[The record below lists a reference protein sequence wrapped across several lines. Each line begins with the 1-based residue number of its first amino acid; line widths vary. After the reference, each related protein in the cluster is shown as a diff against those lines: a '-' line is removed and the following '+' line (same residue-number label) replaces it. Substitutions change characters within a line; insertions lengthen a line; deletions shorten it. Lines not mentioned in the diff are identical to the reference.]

1 MTETANHVP
10 DQGAKKARTPVERT
24 ADTVN
29 VAQLDQFDEIIDVR
43 SEDEFAA
50 DHIPGAVNYP
60 VLNNAERAE
69 VGTIY
74 KQVSSFDAKKIGAAM
89 VSANIARH
97 LREHF
102 LARPRE
108 WRPLVYCWRGGGRSG
123 ALAHVLRRIGW
134 RAGQLEGG
142 YKSYR
147 RAVIDELLILPSR
160 FQWHVVCGM
169 TGTGKSRLLRALRDQ
184 GAQVLDLEGL
194 AAHRGSV
201 LGNLPD
207 APQPAQKMF
216 ESLIWHALRHF
227 DPQRPVF
234 VESESRKIGNL
245 RVPEQLIEEMWQSH
259 CTVIEAD
266 MAVRVGL
273 LKDEYAHFL
282 GDAALLSAQLDC
294 LRQLHGGTVIDG
306 WQALARDRLWDQLT
320 GELLVRHYDPAY
332 ARAISNHYPR
342 LPQAARFMLTA
353 HTAAAMEKLAR
364 EVLAKATTI
373 TGGGRLHNARNCA
386 KISAS

>member
-1 MTETANHVP
+1 MAEATDQHVE
-10 DQGAKKARTPVERT
+10 KARAAEARASKAPF
-24 ADTVN
+24 ASTVT

-43 SEDEFAA
+43 SEDEFAE

-97 LREHF
+97 LREHL

-123 ALAHVLRRIGW
+123 ALAHVLGQIGW

-142 YKSYR
+142 YKNYR
-147 RAVIDELLILPSR
+147 RAVIDELQVLPSR
-160 FQWHVVCGM
+160 FQWRVVCGM
-169 TGTGKSRLLRALRDQ
+169 TGTGKSLLLRALREQ
-184 GAQVLDLEGL
+184 GAQVLDLEEL
-194 AAHRGSV
+194 AQHRGSV

-216 ESLIWHALRHF
+216 ESLVWHALRHF

-234 VESESRKIGNL
+234 VESESKKVGNL
-245 RVPEQLIEEMWQSH
+245 RVPEKLIEAMWQSD
-259 CTVIEAD
+259 CVVIEAD
-266 MAVRVGL
+266 MAVRVEL

-282 GDAALLSAQLDC
+282 GDAALLNTQLDC
-294 LRQLHGGTVIDG
+294 LRQLYGGTVIDD
-306 WQALARDRLWDQLT
+306 WQALARSQRWDQLT
-320 GELLVRHYDPAY
+320 AELLVKHYDPAY
-332 ARAISNHYPR
+332 TRAINSHYPR
-342 LPQAARFMLTA
+342 LPQATRFTLGAHSSTA
-353 HTAAAMEKLAR
+353 MQQLAGA
-364 EVLAKATTI
+364 VLAETPAI
-373 TGGGRLHNARNCA
+373 AARQQSVA
-386 KISAS
+386 

>member
-10 DQGAKKARTPVERT
+10 DQDAKNARPPAGRVTG
-24 ADTVN
+24 TVN

-74 KQVSSFDAKKIGAAM
+74 KQVSSFDAKKIGAAL

-97 LREHF
+97 LRAHL

-123 ALAHVLRRIGW
+123 ALAHVLGRIGW

-142 YKSYR
+142 YKNYR
-147 RAVIDELLILPSR
+147 RAVIDELQVLPSR

-169 TGTGKSRLLRALRDQ
+169 TGTGKSRLLRALRGQ
-184 GAQVLDLEGL
+184 GAQVLDLEEL

-234 VESESRKIGNL
+234 VESESKKIGNL
-245 RVPEQLIEEMWQSH
+245 RVPEKLIEAMWQSD

-282 GDAALLSAQLDC
+282 GDAALLNTQLDC
-294 LRQLHGGTVIDG
+294 LRQLYGGTVIDG
-306 WQALARDRLWDQLT
+306 WQALARNRLWDQLT
-320 GELLVRHYDPAY
+320 GELLTRHYDPAY
-332 ARAISNHYPR
+332 TRAISNHYPR
-342 LPQAARFMLTA
+342 LPQAARFTLTA
-353 HTAAAMEKLAR
+353 HTAAAMEKLAHD
-364 EVLAKATTI
+364 VLAKTAAI
-373 TGGGRLHNARNCA
+373 TDSGRLRNTRNYA